1 MSQNI
6 FQASKEY
13 PFHISVGVV
22 LTNSDGLICCHF
34 YKKTDLPIES
44 EGKSDLYL
52 LMRETI
58 QQNESLET
66 VISRGLQE
74 EFGARGILKAYIGS
88 IKSSFPL
95 RISKVEIE
103 KTTLY
108 FHVEMTEFNPLTRDQ
123 DEVESKSVIQWINA
137 EDLEHVFMEQGS
149 KYNRSDLDESP
160 IVRNYIKYVKSKYS
174 KI

>member
-1 MSQNI
+1 MSKNI

-22 LTNSDGLICCHF
+22 LTNKEGRICCHF
-34 YKKTDLPIES
+34 YKKADLPIEF

-58 QQNESLET
+58 QSGESIED
-66 VISRGLQE
+66 VVERGLQE
-74 EFGARGILKAYIGS
+74 EFGAKGIMRAYLGS

-95 RISKVEIE
+95 RISKVDVE

-108 FHVEMTEFNPLTRDQ
+108 FHVEVTEFNPTDRD
-123 DEVESKSVIQWINA
+123 DDMVEPKSTIQWIEPREIERFYRA
-137 EDLEHVFMEQGS
+137 GS
-149 KYNRSDLDESP
+149 
-160 IVRNYIKYVKSKYS
+160 
-174 KI
+174 